1 MMGGASIVQGNAMKY
16 FPGFLALVAFTC
28 LSDAAFAQQHSDI
41 SGLWTHGGAANTAF
55 RPPASGPG
63 PVTTLRV
70 PGQRVPRLTGD
81 YNAPILQPW
90 AAEVVRRQS
99 DAVRA
104 GKTVNAPQETCHP
117 MGVPY
122 ILELNFHAQI
132 IDDGKQIVFLYERH
146 NQPRIARLNGS
157 HPANLKASWFGDSV
171 AHWEGDTLVVDTVG
185 LAAGTWVDNFATP
198 HTDKLHVVERY
209 HRRDAGNLD
218 VTVQVDDPGA
228 FTTTWSALTNYSKDD
243 EPWLEVACA
252 ENNIDAATGRLYDMP
267 LAAKADF

>member
-1 MMGGASIVQGNAMKY
+1 MRYSRGALT
-16 FPGFLALVAFTC
+16 LAAIAC
-28 LSDAAFAQQHSDI
+28 LSTAASAQQHPDI
-41 SGLWTHGGAANTAF
+41 SGLWTRGGAAETPF
-55 RPPASGPG
+55 RPPPSGTG
-63 PVTTLRV
+63 PVTTLRL
-70 PGQRVPRLTGD
+70 PGQSVPRLAGD

-99 DAVRA
+99 DLVRA
-104 GKTVNAPQETCHP
+104 GKTAVGAPQETCWP

-122 ILELNFHAQI
+122 ILELNFHTQI

-146 NQPRIARLNGS
+146 SQRRIARLNAS
-157 HPANLKASWFGDSV
+157 HPATVKTSWFGDSV

-185 LAAGTWVDNFATP
+185 LDPRSWVDNFATP

-209 HRRDAGNLD
+209 RRRDAGNLD

-228 FTTTWSALTNYSKDD
+228 FTTPWSALANYHKDD
-243 EPWLEVACA
+243 EPWLEVACS
-252 ENNIDAATGRLYDMP
+252 ENNIDAATGKLYAMP

>member
-1 MMGGASIVQGNAMKY
+1 MKY
-16 FPGFLALVAFTC
+16 SRGALALAAVAC
-28 LSDAAFAQQHSDI
+28 LSTAASAQQHPDI
-41 SGLWTHGGAANTAF
+41 SGLWTRGGAAETPF
-55 RPPASGPG
+55 RPPPSGPG
-63 PVTTLRV
+63 PVTTLRL
-70 PGQRVPRLTGD
+70 PGQSVPRLAGD

-99 DAVRA
+99 DLVRA
-104 GKTVNAPQETCHP
+104 GKTAVSAPQETCWP

-146 NQPRIARLNGS
+146 NQRRIARLSAS
-157 HPANLKASWFGDSV
+157 HSATVKPSWFGDSV
-171 AHWEGDTLVVDTVG
+171 AHWEGDTLIVDTIG
-185 LAAGTWVDNFATP
+185 LDTRTWVDNFATP

-209 HRRDAGNLD
+209 RRRDANNLD

-228 FTTTWSALTNYSKDD
+228 FTTPWSALVTYHKDD
-243 EPWLEVACA
+243 EPWLEVACS
-252 ENNIDAATGRLYDMP
+252 ENNIDAATGKLYAMP